1 MADLVTAL
9 MALATL
15 IAGLAMLLW
24 RARRRGAAEEQT
36 RQTRRDRDDAEATKR
51 RMENATADLGS
62 DPDVLR
68 DWLRT
73 RGRE

>member
-1 MADLVTAL
+1 MADLLAL
-9 MALATL
+9 IATGVVAL
-15 IAGLAMLLW
+15 AGLAGLLW
-24 RARRRGAAEEQT
+24 QARHRGAAEERA
-36 RQTRRDRDDAEATKR
+36 RQERWDRKDAEATKR
-51 RMENATADLGS
+51 RMEDATTDLAN

>member
-1 MADLVTAL
+1 MADLLAL
-9 MALATL
+9 IATGVAAL
-15 IAGLAMLLW
+15 AGLAGLLW

-36 RQTRRDRDDAEATKR
+36 RQAQRDRDDAEATKR

>member
-1 MADLVTAL
+1 MADLLTLIVTAVTT
-9 MALATL
+9 LAVL
-15 IAGLAMLLW
+15 AGLLW
-24 RARRRGAAEEQT
+24 RARHWGAAKERS
-36 RQTRRDRDDAEATKR
+36 RQARRDRDAAEATKR
-51 RMENATADLGS
+51 RMEDATADLGN